1 MDNKQ
6 TTMLGVGI
14 AALTI
19 GLGYLGYTVYNDTT
33 WEKPVNV
40 EKNVDVEKVKVTGGT
55 LEEEAVIKMGKKPD
69 EKMTES
75 LLTRFWKNE
84 FNEGTNVTISDLE
97 N

>member
-1 MDNKQ
+1 MDTKQ

-14 AALTI
+14 AAMTI

-33 WEKPVNV
+33 WEKSVNV
-40 EKNVDVEKVKVTGGT
+40 EKNEDVEKVKVTGST
-55 LEEEAVIKMGKKPD
+55 LEEESVKKMGKKPD
-69 EKMTES
+69 EKLTES

-84 FNEGTNVTISDLE
+84 FNEGANVTISDLD

>member
-33 WEKPVNV
+33 WEKSVNV
-40 EKNVDVEKVKVTGGT
+40 EKSEDVEKVKNYRG
-55 LEEEAVIKMGKKPD
+55 
-69 EKMTES
+69 
-75 LLTRFWKNE
+75 
-84 FNEGTNVTISDLE
+84 
-97 N
+97 